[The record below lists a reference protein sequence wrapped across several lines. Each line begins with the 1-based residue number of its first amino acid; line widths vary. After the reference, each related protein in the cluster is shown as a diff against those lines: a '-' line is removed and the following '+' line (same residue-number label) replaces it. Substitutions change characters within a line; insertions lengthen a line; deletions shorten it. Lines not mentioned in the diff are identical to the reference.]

1 MYTHVII
8 IRLGGGG
15 RGDEDA
21 AEVVLV
27 QGDQQDGG
35 DAEAH
40 AGRLH
45 DDFEHL
51 LAGRRKFQFTW
62 SRRKS

>member
-1 MYTHVII
+1 MYTHVVI
-8 IRLGGGG
+8 IRSSGGG
-15 RGDEDA
+15 RRRDEDA

-27 QGDQQDGG
+27 EGDQHHDG

-45 DDFEHL
+45 ADFEHL
-51 LAGRRKFQFTW
+51 MGGKNGNL
-62 SRRKS
+62 S

>member
-1 MYTHVII
+1 MYTRVII

-27 QGDQQDGG
+27 EGDQHHDG

-45 DDFEHL
+45 ANFEHL
-51 LAGRRKFQFTW
+51 MGGKNGNLR
-62 SRRKS
+62 